1 MTLKITETDVKTYL
15 KKNPSF
21 FHNNLELLET
31 LSVPHL
37 SGPAVS
43 LVAKQLEIFR
53 TKHQQVEGQFIEL
66 IDIAKENDLTAQR
79 MHELTLATLDSH
91 TLDTLVKN
99 LNEVFNNCFLSDFFT
114 VKVFDEKKHSHPK
127 TAEIFINKDS
137 KEALA
142 FKEVLALNQPQCGKP
157 PINQARI
164 LFAENALQIR
174 SCALIP
180 MNFTG
185 LEGIIAIG
193 SREKERYKADM
204 GHLFLTQISEI
215 IATQLI
221 ACLNRAYDVP
231 ST

>member
-1 MTLKITETDVKTYL
+1 MTLKITEIDVKTYL

-66 IDIAKENDLTAQR
+66 IDIAKKNDLTAQR

-91 TLDTLVKN
+91 TLETLVKN

-114 VKVFDEKKHSHPK
+114 VKVFDEKKHSNPK
-127 TAEIFINKDS
+127 TAKIFINKDS

-164 LFAENALQIR
+164 LFAENALQIM

-221 ACLNRAYDVP
+221 TCLNPAHDVP
-231 ST
+231 TT